1 MPDPGPDTFP
11 QEEVFEDK
19 LSFPR
24 RSTAGATH
32 YLARIRPEWRCRPL
46 AEFLGNSPKVLGLVL
61 RNRGNG
67 DLKCSAKEHVCRML
81 NPCDA
86 ITAGSRSARSFIAI
100 SGCGSVRPIA
110 SVHISAA
117 STI

>member
-1 MPDPGPDTFP
+1 MP
-11 QEEVFEDK
+11 VK
-19 LSFPR
+19 R
-24 RSTAGATH
+24 RRFQPPWDIALGANSREIVSR
-32 YLARIRPEWRCRPL
+32 ACGGRCRPL

-81 NPCDA
+81 NSCDA
-86 ITAGSRSARSFIAI
+86 ITAGSRSARSFTAI